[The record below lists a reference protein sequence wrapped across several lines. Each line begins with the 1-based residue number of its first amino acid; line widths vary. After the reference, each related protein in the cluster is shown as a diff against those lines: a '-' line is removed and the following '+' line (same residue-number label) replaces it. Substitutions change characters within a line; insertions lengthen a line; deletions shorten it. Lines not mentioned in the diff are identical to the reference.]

1 MDINI
6 EVVDANN
13 ITLVVTPTPTQTI
26 TIDRGIAGPQG
37 PAGPAG
43 SVASV
48 SVVSANG
55 LAGTVAN
62 PTTTPAITLS
72 TTVTGIAK
80 GDGTALSAAVAG
92 TDYIVPPSGTALLK
106 ANSGGA
112 LANAVANTDYITP
125 PSGTSLLKAGSGGAL
140 ANAVSGTDYAPA
152 TSGASILYGDSA
164 GGFNNVTVGSG
175 LSFAAGTLA
184 ATGGSSGDVIGPASA
199 TDKAIVTFDGT
210 TGKLIQN
217 NSGNTIGT
225 TGNTVIEVTDNTNA
239 ALRITQ
245 LGSGNALLV
254 EDDTNPDASPFVID
268 ALGNV
273 GIGTLTPSIKLNVQ
287 ANTSLSIV
295 NSISSGATQYRF
307 LRTNGTLA
315 SPTIVNSG
323 ENLAVVR
330 FEGYDGTNYIQAAS
344 ITAVIDGTPGTN
356 DMPGRLTFS
365 TTADGAS
372 SPTERMRI
380 NSSGQVGIGT
390 TPQAG
395 RTFTVEKA
403 ITGATGSYAQ
413 INAGT
418 IQSDVT
424 TAGYYYSSFAS
435 TASAIFTIGQIS
447 HYATSGGTTFANVT
461 AGGAVTSQ
469 YGFNVGSGLTGA
481 TNNYG
486 FYGDIAS
493 GTGRWNLYMNGTAA
507 NYLGGD
513 TIVNGKIGLGT
524 AASPSYGTAGQVL
537 TSAGSGASPTWDA
550 VSLTTGVS
558 GTLPLANGGTN
569 ATSAPAA
576 MASLMGFTSTATAAG
591 TTTLD
596 NTSSY
601 YQIFTGT
608 TTQTIVLPVTSTLV
622 TGWTFHLC
630 NNSTGVLT
638 VNSSGGN
645 LVISIPAGVTAMCTC
660 IGIALTTAADWESG
674 FTDFTTATGTGSVVL
689 GTSPTISAS
698 TFTGGYTEAVYN
710 LTGTAFVSANGS
722 IQTKTLSGATTFT
735 NSLTNGQ
742 SIVLMLTTGGFVVTW
757 PSITWVTSA
766 GNVAPTL
773 GANSTLVFWQINTT
787 LYGAYVGYY

>member
-43 SVASV
+43 GGVSSV

-62 PTTTPAITLS
+62 PTTAPAITLS

-112 LANAVANTDYITP
+112 LANAV
-125 PSGTSLLKAGSGGAL
+125 
-140 ANAVSGTDYAPA
+140 SGTDYAPA
-152 TSGASILYGDSA
+152 TSGSSILYGNSA

-225 TGNTVIEVTDNTNA
+225 TGNTVISVTDNTNA

-245 LGSGNALLV
+245 LGTGNALLV
-254 EDDTNPDASPFVID
+254 EDSTNPDASPFVIVND
-268 ALGNV
+268 GGV
-273 GIGTLTPSIKLNVQ
+273 GIGTTTPAALLNLQGAATIQVDTTNNAQ
-287 ANTSLSIV
+287 LIGTTYAANATGNRVILRKSR
-295 NSISSGATQYRF
+295 SGTIG
-307 LRTNGTLA
+307 TN
-315 SPTIVNSG
+315 TIVQSG
-323 ENLAVVR
+323 DVAGQIIYR
-330 FEGYDGTNYIQAAS
+330 AADGTNYIDLAS
-344 ITAVIDGTPGTN
+344 VNAEVDGTPDTN
-356 DMPGRLTFS
+356 DMPGRLVFS

-372 SPTERMRI
+372 SLTERMRI

-403 ITGATGSYAQ
+403 ITGAIGSYSQ
-413 INAGT
+413 INAGV

-424 TAGYYYSSFAS
+424 NVAYYYSSYAN
-435 TASAIFTIGQIS
+435 TASSNFTISQIT
-447 HYATSGGTTFANVT
+447 HYNVGGVATFPNVT

-469 YGFNVGSGLTGA
+469 YGFNVGSGLIGA

-493 GTGRWNLYMNGTAA
+493 GTNRWNLYMNGTAA

-537 TSAGSGASPTWDA
+537 TSAGSGASPTWGA

-735 NSLTNGQ
+735 NSLINGQ

-773 GANSTLVFWQINTT
+773 GANSTLVFWQINST

>member
-43 SVASV
+43 GGVASV

-80 GDGTALSAAVAG
+80 GNGTALSAAVAG

-140 ANAVSGTDYAPA
+140 ANAISGTDYAPA
-152 TSGASILYGDSA
+152 TSGSSILYGNSA

-175 LSFAAGTLA
+175 LTFATGTLS
-184 ATGGSSGDVIGPASA
+184 ATGGSSGDVVGPASA
-199 TDKAIVTFDGT
+199 TDKAIVTFDGI

-245 LGSGNALLV
+245 LGTGNALLV
-254 EDDTNPDASPFVID
+254 EDSTNPDATPFVID
-268 ALGNV
+268 ATGKV
-273 GIGTLTPSIKLNVQ
+273 GIGTAAPLVDLHIQ
-287 ANTSLSIV
+287 ANTSAGVLNYTAGGGTSYLFRR
-295 NSISSGATQYRF
+295 SSGTTSA
-307 LRTNGTLA
+307 
-315 SPTIVNSG
+315 PTIVASG
-323 ENLAVVR
+323 DTIAATAYQ
-330 FEGYDGTNYIQAAS
+330 GYDGASYLSAAQ
-344 ITAVIDGTPGTN
+344 IIGAVDGTPGTN
-356 DMPGRLTFS
+356 DMPGRLVFS

-380 NSSGQVGIGT
+380 SSAGQVGIGGN
-390 TPQAG
+390 ANAVSFYNA
-395 RTFTVEKA
+395 RN
-403 ITGATGSYAQ
+403 ITGNTISYANYSQ
-413 INAGT
+413 AT

-424 TAGYYYSSFAS
+424 SQAFGYRSNLSTQATAFTLGNIYNFYAGQG
-435 TASAIFTIGQIS
+435 TIG
-447 HYATSGGTTFANVT
+447 ATS
-461 AGGAVTSQ
+461 AVTTQ
-469 YGFNVGSGLTGA
+469 TGFIADSSLIGA

-486 FYGDIAS
+486 FFGNIAS

-524 AASPSYGTAGQVL
+524 AGSPDYGTAGQVL
-537 TSAGSGASPTWDA
+537 TSAGSSASPTWSG

-558 GTLPLANGGTN
+558 GILPLANGGTN

-576 MASLMGFTSTATAAG
+576 MASLMGFTSTATAAS

-735 NSLTNGQ
+735 NTLTNGQ
-742 SIVLMLTTGGFVVTW
+742 SIVLMLTTAGFVVTW
-757 PSITWVTSA
+757 PTITWVTSA